1 MEEYGS
7 SFDLS
12 TSSSV
17 SVAGARKQE
26 ICTTGQSVYQISAT
40 FASLKPITKRSD
52 KTILSTMA
60 SQQHNLSTSS
70 PCFFSECSCTCRSE
84 EALLED
90 KSQYPR
96 WRREERSARKFYCL
110 HVCLVLFYTI
120 LFSVAVKKYKS
131 CSATCDAILPYR
143 KLSFRHCEIGI
154 LAYGMQKLQSK
165 VSTTS
170 RTRCLSLG
178 VYSSVNRV
186 TSLISLGTTYWKVRS
201 DPAHP
206 RFSFTE
212 VEER

>member
-1 MEEYGS
+1 MYHRLVCIP
-7 SFDLS
+7 DLS
-12 TSSSV
+12 D
-17 SVAGARKQE
+17 
-26 ICTTGQSVYQISAT
+26 ICLTQTHHKAQ
-40 FASLKPITKRSD
+40 RSD
-52 KTILSTMA
+52 KTIFSTMA

-70 PCFFSECSCTCRSE
+70 PYFFSECSCTCRSE

-90 KSQYPR
+90 KSQYPH
-96 WRREERSARKFYCL
+96 WRREERRAGNFYCL

-131 CSATCDAILPYR
+131 CSTTCDAILPYR

-178 VYSSVNRV
+178 VYLLVNRV
-186 TSLISLGTTYWKVRS
+186 TSLILLGTTYWKVGSNPANPRS
-201 DPAHP
+201 CFVEA
-206 RFSFTE
+206 
-212 VEER
+212 EER